1 MKVQCEVQGLEDVR
15 SKIAEMVPNLMQ
27 HMEESAGPQI
37 AQVMRSVAVQNA
49 PVGKKDPIRHPTGGG
64 TLRQSLQTSPAII
77 ERDDGSLAVH
87 MGIST
92 SVPYARYVEYGT
104 GVKGDPAVPHTSKAF
119 WFSYNPN
126 YDDTRR
132 ECADN
137 PKFLMWFAQEPNPF
151 MRNALKSTRKIAVRL
166 LAEGVGAVFK

>member
-1 MKVQCEVQGLEDVR
+1 MKVECKVQGLDDLR
-15 SKIAEMVPNLMQ
+15 AKISEMVPNLMQ
-27 HMEESAGPQI
+27 HMEDSAGPQI

-49 PVGKKDPIRHPTGGG
+49 PVGKVDPIRHPTAGG

-77 ERDDGSLAVH
+77 ERNDGEMAVH

-104 GVKGDPAVPHTSKAF
+104 GIKGDPTVPHTNKRF
-119 WFSYNPN
+119 WFSLNPN
-126 YDDTRR
+126 YDDTKR

-137 PKFLMWFAQEPNPF
+137 PKYIQWFAQEPNPF
-151 MRNALKSTRKIAVRL
+151 MRNALKATRKIAVKL
-166 LAEGVGAVFK
+166 LAEGATAVFK